1 MQFNPFRL
9 NVAKALV
16 STATATAAGTS
27 PRETR
32 ITDCDSYLW
41 LGNKL
46 ALPAELLENTT
57 LSS

>member
-16 STATATAAGTS
+16 SKSIATAAETS
-27 PRETR
+27 LGETR
-32 ITDCDSYLW
+32 ITDCDSYRW
-41 LGNKL
+41 LCNKL

>member
-16 STATATAAGTS
+16 SKSTATAAGTS
-27 PRETR
+27 LGETR
-32 ITDCDSYLW
+32 ITDCDSYRW
-41 LGNKL
+41 LCNKL

>member
-27 PRETR
+27 PGETR

-41 LGNKL
+41 LGN
-46 ALPAELLENTT
+46 
-57 LSS
+57 